1 MNESS
6 PGWLLPCF
14 PVSPT
19 GDISCSPSL
28 LPRLRG
34 GSLKR
39 CCKEAVR
46 SDPCALSRTM
56 CMWHPGHHCQ
66 LHGNFTAGASG
77 VSKTGV
83 CWGFQ
88 HSSTLWGQ
96 QVGSD
101 TFLKNIFIG
110 KEKKTFSKRSESS
123 HPALVLAWQRQ
134 RGCSSSMDTQG

>member
-1 MNESS
+1 
-6 PGWLLPCF
+6 
-14 PVSPT
+14 
-19 GDISCSPSL
+19 
-28 LPRLRG
+28 
-34 GSLKR
+34 
-39 CCKEAVR
+39 
-46 SDPCALSRTM
+46 
-56 CMWHPGHHCQ
+56 MWHPGHHCQ